1 MGIIRG
7 AMARTTILFALFASE
22 CWANPGHGGPLGHLH
37 DWGWEHVLFAL
48 LVAGA
53 AALAMWKTS
62 RANFSRHVALAALT
76 PIAVNAQQAA
86 KELDV
91 VEVIGRYSNN
101 VGEWDA
107 ASQGVVTQEGI
118 SRRPLL
124 RNGEVLEAVPGMIVT
139 QHSGEGKANQYFL
152 RGYNLDHGTDFAV
165 TAADTPINLGSHAH
179 GQGYLDLNFLIPE
192 LIARVVY
199 QKGPY
204 AAADGDFASAGSAR
218 IDYSDRLPAS
228 IASLTAGSFGY
239 RRLLLA
245 GSPQAGS
252 GNLLYALESLHNDGS
267 WDRPNDYRRLNGV
280 LRYSQGTVA
289 DGWRLTAMGYNADWF
304 ATDQVAQ
311 RAVDSGLISRYGTLD
326 PTDGGSSS
334 RYSLSGQW
342 RSSISNGS
350 RNATFYLVRS
360 RLSLFSNFT
369 YFLDDPVNGDQF
381 QQAEHRTYYGGTASQ
396 SWFAPI
402 AGHDSVTTVGL
413 QARRDK
419 VSPVALR
426 HTTGREYLSTV
437 REDQVT
443 TESLGPYV
451 SNTFSWMP
459 KLRTIAGL
467 RYDSYRFRVDS
478 DNPLNSG
485 TASDSIAS
493 PKLTLALG
501 PWDRTEYFIN
511 YGRSFHSNDARGTTI
526 TVDPATG
533 ANVDRVSPLVR
544 TEGYELGMRSQAIP
558 GVTTSLALWELKQDS
573 ELLFVGDAGTTE
585 PSRPSRRRGLEWLAE
600 YLSPKGVAADISF
613 ALTRARFAADDPAG
627 SYIPG
632 APDRVASAGV
642 TAGGKTGWS
651 GSIRWRYFGPRPLI
665 EDNSIRSQSTSLV
678 NAKVGYGFEK
688 RTAVTFE
695 VLNLFDRKQDDI
707 SYYYESQLRG
717 EAAPVADIHFH
728 PVERRAWRLTFTVNF

>member
-1 MGIIRG
+1 MPR
-7 AMARTTILFALFASE
+7 AAILFFLLATE

-37 DWGWEHVLFAL
+37 DWGWEHIAIAL
-48 LVAGA
+48 AFVGLVG
-53 AALAMWKTS
+53 LAMWKTS
-62 RANFSRHVALAALT
+62 RSSFSRHATLAALA
-76 PIAVNAQQAA
+76 PIAANAQQSA

-118 SRRPLL
+118 ARRPLL

-165 TAADTPINLGSHAH
+165 TAVDAPINLGSHAH

-228 IASLTAGSFGY
+228 IASLTGGSSGY

-267 WDRPNDYRRLNGV
+267 WDRPDDYRRLNGV
-280 LRYSQGTVA
+280 LRYSQGTVS

-342 RSSISNGS
+342 RSSINNGS

-396 SWFAPI
+396 SWFAPV
-402 AGHDSVTTVGL
+402 AGFDSVTTVGL

-451 SNTFSWMP
+451 SNTFSWLP

-493 PKLTLALG
+493 PKVTLALG

-511 YGRSFHSNDARGTTI
+511 YGRGFHSNDARGTTI

-533 ANVDRVSPLVR
+533 ASVDRVSPLVR

-600 YLSPKGVAADISF
+600 YVSPKGVAADISF
-613 ALTRARFAADDPAG
+613 ALTRARFADDDPAG

-688 RTAVTFE
+688 RMAAGFE

-728 PVERRAWRLTFTVNF
+728 PVERRAWRLTFTVSF

>member
-1 MGIIRG
+1 MHR
-7 AMARTTILFALFASE
+7 ATILFLFLATE
-22 CWANPGHGGPLGHLH
+22 CRANPGHGGPLGHLH
-37 DWGWEHVLFAL
+37 DWGWEHIAL
-48 LVAGA
+48 ALVFVGLVG
-53 AALAMWKTS
+53 LAMWKTS
-62 RANFSRHVALAALT
+62 RSSFSRHAALAALA
-76 PIAVNAQQAA
+76 PIVANAQQTG
-86 KELDV
+86 KESEV

-118 SRRPLL
+118 SKRPLL
-124 RNGEVLEAVPGMIVT
+124 RNGEVLEAIPGMIVT

-165 TAADTPINLGSHAH
+165 TAVDTPINLGTHAH
-179 GQGYLDLNFLIPE
+179 GQGYLDLNFLVPE

-218 IDYSDRLPAS
+218 IDYADRLPAS
-228 IASLTAGSFGY
+228 IASLTAGAFGY
-239 RRLLLA
+239 RRLLVA
-245 GSPQAGS
+245 GSPQVGS
-252 GNLLYALESLHNDGS
+252 GNLLYALESMHNDGS
-267 WDRPNDYRRLNGV
+267 WDRPDDYRRLNGV
-280 LRYSQGTVA
+280 LRYSQGTA
-289 DGWRLTAMGYNADWF
+289 SDGWRLTAMGYNADWF

-311 RAVDSGLISRYGTLD
+311 RAVDSGLIGRYGTLD
-326 PTDGGSSS
+326 STDGGSSS

-342 RSSISNGS
+342 RSSIADGS

-381 QQAEHRTYYGGTASQ
+381 QQSEQRTYYGGTASQ
-396 SWFAPI
+396 SWVAAI
-402 AGHDSVTTVGL
+402 AGHESVTTVGL
-413 QARRDK
+413 QARRDNI
-419 VSPVALR
+419 SPVALR
-426 HTTGREYLSTV
+426 HTVDREYLSTV
-437 REDQVT
+437 REDRVIS
-443 TESLGPYV
+443 ESLGPYA
-451 SNTFSWMP
+451 SNTFSWLP

-478 DNPLNSG
+478 DNPANSG
-485 TASDSIAS
+485 TTSDSIAS
-493 PKLTLALG
+493 PKITLALG
-501 PWDRTEYFIN
+501 PWDQTEYFVN
-511 YGRSFHSNDARGTTI
+511 YGRGFHSNDARGTTT

-558 GVTTSLALWELKQDS
+558 GVTTSFALWELKQDS

-585 PSRPSRRRGLEWLAE
+585 PSRPSRRRGVEWLSE
-600 YLSPKGVAADISF
+600 YVSRKGVAADISL
-613 ALTRARFAADDPAG
+613 ALTQARFADSDPAG
-627 SYIPG
+627 SSIPG
-632 APDRVASAGV
+632 APDKVASAGV
-642 TAGGKTGWS
+642 TAGGKVGWS

-665 EDNSIRSQSTSLV
+665 EDNSVRSQSTSLV

-688 RTAVTFE
+688 RMAANFE
-695 VLNLFDRKQDDI
+695 VLNLFNSKQDDI
-707 SYYYESQLRG
+707 SYYYQSQLRG

-728 PVERRAWRLTFTVNF
+728 PVERRAWRMTFTVNF

>member
-1 MGIIRG
+1 MRS
-7 AMARTTILFALFASE
+7 ATASSLLSLALF
-22 CWANPGHGGPLGHLH
+22 
-37 DWGWEHVLFAL
+37 
-48 LVAGA
+48 
-53 AALAMWKTS
+53 
-62 RANFSRHVALAALT
+62 ALT
-76 PIAVNAQQAA
+76 PIAANAQAA

-118 SRRPLL
+118 AKRPLL

-218 IDYSDRLPAS
+218 IDYVERLPES
-228 IASLTAGSFGY
+228 IASLTGGNFGY
-239 RRLLLA
+239 RRLLVA
-245 GSPQAGS
+245 GSQE
-252 GNLLYALESLHNDGS
+252 NLLYALESLHNDGS

-280 LRYSQGTVA
+280 LRYSQGTVS
-289 DGWRLTAMGYNADWF
+289 DGWRVTAMGYNADWF
-304 ATDQVAQ
+304 ATDQIAQ
-311 RAVDSGLISRYGTLD
+311 RAVDAGQIGRYGSLD
-326 PTDGGSSS
+326 PTDGGSAS

-342 RSSISNGS
+342 RASLPNGS
-350 RNATFYLVRS
+350 RNATLYFVRS

-381 QQAEHRTYYGGTASQ
+381 QQAEHRTYFGGTASQ
-396 SWFAPI
+396 SWYAPV
-402 AGHDSVTTVGL
+402 AGRDSVTTLGL
-413 QARRDK
+413 QARRDR

-426 HTTGREYLSTV
+426 HTAGREVLSTT
-437 REDQVT
+437 REDTVSIQ
-443 TESLGPYV
+443 SLGPYV
-451 SNTFSWMP
+451 SNTFSWLP

-467 RYDSYRFRVDS
+467 RYDAYRFRVDS
-478 DNPLNSG
+478 DNPANSG
-485 TASDSIAS
+485 TASDSIVS

-501 PWDRTEYFIN
+501 PWQQTEYFVN
-511 YGRSFHSNDARGTTI
+511 YGRGFHSNDARGTTI
-526 TVDPATG
+526 TVDPASG
-533 ANVDRVSPLVR
+533 ASVERVSPLVR
-544 TEGYELGMRSQAIP
+544 TTGYELGVRSQAIP
-558 GVTTSLALWELKQDS
+558 GITTSLALWELKQGS

-585 PSRPSRRRGLEWLAE
+585 ASRPSRRRGLEWLVE
-600 YLSPKGVAADISF
+600 YVSRMGVAADVSF
-613 ALTRARFAADDPAG
+613 AWTHARFADSDPAG
-627 SYIPG
+627 DYIPG
-632 APDRVASAGV
+632 APEKVASAGI
-642 TAGGKTGWS
+642 TAGGKNGWS
-651 GSIRWRYFGPRPLI
+651 GSIRWRYFGPRPLV
-665 EDNSIRSQSTSLV
+665 EDNSVRSGSTSLV

-688 RTAVTFE
+688 RAAVSFE
-695 VLNLFDRKQDDI
+695 VLNLFDREQDDI
-707 SYYYESQLRG
+707 SYFYESQLRG

-728 PVERRAWRLTFTVNF
+728 PVERRAWRLTFNVNF